1 MKHEIKNQ
9 EFKYITDNSNEAD
22 QETAFVKTA
31 QNSAYETQALKN
43 GCKRVL
49 SVGECFKVLNIN
61 PDLKIVG
68 ITGTNGKTTTAA
80 AIYSMLLDLGK
91 GAGLQGTRGCFI
103 NDKCVEDKSLTT
115 PSILH
120 TLVNMQKASDE
131 GCLYF
136 VMEVSSHA
144 IVQKRIEGLEFALK
158 IFTNISQDHLDFH
171 KNMREYT
178 SVKSSFFDDDT
189 PKLINKDDENIRY
202 NLKNALTYGIEKPST
217 YQITAYALKGGIE
230 TAVQYANKTYAFSSA
245 LQGKFNL
252 YNILAAIS
260 AVHILEKA
268 PFEKINET
276 LANFA
281 GVSGRMEI
289 VSLEPLVIVDF
300 AHTPDGIEKVLEA
313 MRENELV
320 VVFGAGGDRD
330 RLKRP
335 IMGKIVQRYAKRV
348 YITSDNPR
356 SENAE
361 DIIEDIAV
369 GIEKKEGVYK
379 IADRKEAT
387 IKALKSLHEK
397 EVLMILGKG
406 DETYQEIK
414 GVKYPYSDKEVVQT
428 FLKAKN

>member
-1 MKHEIKNQ
+1 MKHKVKNQ
-9 EFKYITDNSNEAD
+9 EFEYITDNSNEAD
-22 QETAFVKTA
+22 GRTAFVKTA
-31 QNSAYETQALKN
+31 QNGIYEAQALKN
-43 GCKRVL
+43 GCKKVL
-49 SVGECFKVLNIN
+49 NINECFKVLGIN
-61 PDLKIVG
+61 PNLKVVG

-120 TLVNMQKASDE
+120 TLINMQKASDE
-131 GCLYF
+131 GCSYF
-136 VMEVSSHA
+136 VMEASSHA
-144 IVQKRIEGLEFALK
+144 IVQERIEGVKFALK

-171 KNMREYT
+171 KNMREYINA
-178 SVKSSFFDDDT
+178 KSSFFDDDT

-217 YQITAYALKGGIE
+217 YQIAAYALKGGIE
-230 TAVQYANKTYAFSSA
+230 MAVQYANKTYAFSSV

-252 YNILAAIS
+252 YNLLAAIS

-268 PFEKINET
+268 SFEKINDA

-281 GVSGRMEI
+281 GVGGRMEI
-289 VSLEPLVIVDF
+289 VSTDPLVIVDF

-335 IMGKIVQRYAKRV
+335 IMGKSVERYAKRI

-361 DIIEDIAV
+361 DIIEDIAL

-387 IKALKSLHEK
+387 IEALKSLHEK